1 MGKTTEKITP
11 SMKETLINL
20 YNEGK
25 MDTEI
30 ANVLNV
36 SRSAIFYWRKQL
48 GLKTRFTYS
57 KIAKLDIEKHKDLL
71 LNKELS
77 DYKIADIL
85 GLSHCCI
92 RDTRIKLKVKRRDL
106 RYSQEV
112 PLNHYQIEVLI
123 GTVLG
128 DSSLRASNDAAQLI
142 CTHSPKQYNY
152 ILNKLNIFKNMGTNL
167 SHYKRNIPNKKTNK
181 RYSYYVIR
189 SNYNPILLPFYN
201 SFYKD
206 GIKIIPRDLISK
218 YFSRVSLA
226 YMFMDDGCKFS
237 KYSYSIATNCF
248 SIEDLKW
255 FQAFLKSKFNLETT
269 ILKSKVL
276 YIKACS
282 KDLFTYLVKPYIN
295 DCVKYK
301 LITVS

>member
-1 MGKTTEKITP
+1 MGKTTEKITSP
-11 SMKETLINL
+11 MKETLIRL

-36 SRSAIFYWRKQL
+36 SRSAVFYWREQL
-48 GLKTRFTYS
+48 GLKTKFTYN
-57 KIAKLDIEKHKDLL
+57 KINKLDIEKHKDLL

-92 RDTRIKLKVKRRDL
+92 RKARIKLGVKRRDL
-106 RYSQEV
+106 RYSQGV

-128 DSSLRASNDAAQLI
+128 DSSLRASNNAAQFVCI
-142 CTHSPKQYNY
+142 HCPKQYNY
-152 ILNKLNIFKNMGTNL
+152 ILNKFNIFKNIGIKL
-167 SHYKRNIPNKKTNK
+167 SFYKRNIPNKKTNK
-181 RYSYYVIR
+181 RYSNYRIQ
-189 SNYNPILLPFYN
+189 SKYNPCLLSFYN
-201 SFYKD
+201 SFYKN
-206 GIKIIPRDLISK
+206 GIKIIPKDLVTK

-226 YMFMDDGCKFS
+226 YMFMDDGFQINKN
-237 KYSYSIATNCF
+237 SYSIATNCF
-248 SIEDLKW
+248 SIEDLHW
-255 FQAFLKSKFNLETT
+255 FQEFLKSKFNLETT
-269 ILKSKVL
+269 IHKDNVL

-282 KDLFTYLVKPYIN
+282 RNLFTYLVKPYIN